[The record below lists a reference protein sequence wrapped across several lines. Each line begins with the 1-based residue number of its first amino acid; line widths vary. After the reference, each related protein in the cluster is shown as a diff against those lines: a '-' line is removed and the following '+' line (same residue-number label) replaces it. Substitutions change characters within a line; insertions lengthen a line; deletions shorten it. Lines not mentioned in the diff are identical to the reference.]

1 MAALQSLLP
10 LCLLPLHPVEL
21 AQGKLLRAA
30 LESGAA
36 KAMMA
41 AALEEAGAVR
51 AAGPRPLVL
60 MLRRLL
66 LLLRL

>member
-1 MAALQSLLP
+1 
-10 LCLLPLHPVEL
+10 
-21 AQGKLLRAA
+21 
-30 LESGAA
+30 
-36 KAMMA
+36 MMA